1 MLKKGGGR
9 KMFMIVTFNFKNKEI
24 EEAYEEYKSARNK
37 LIRLLS
43 NEQIEAKEAASESQC
58 D

>member
-1 MLKKGGGR
+1 
-9 KMFMIVTFNFKNKEI
+9 MFMIVTFNFKNKEI